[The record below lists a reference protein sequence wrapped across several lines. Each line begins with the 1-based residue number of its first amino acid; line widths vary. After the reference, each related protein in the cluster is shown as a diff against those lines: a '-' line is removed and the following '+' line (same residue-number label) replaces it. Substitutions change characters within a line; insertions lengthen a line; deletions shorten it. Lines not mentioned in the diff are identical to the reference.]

1 MAPRSMWKKLLPA
14 AGSAN
19 ASGTGTAGAIAVW
32 KSATELRFLAVDLE
46 PGPASAGF
54 FFCLGSPLLR
64 VAQRT
69 QHRFAGPAIHL
80 QSRRLLVCTERRPRL
95 HPGLA
100 VYLVAV
106 KTDARELTLHRF
118 HVCAAQL
125 GRGRPWRRKR
135 PRAQNA
141 VAEMAYNMHIQIG
154 TSLFLDHEVLPGR
167 PKRRPADPF
176 RLHQRGR
183 LRLVGRAQLV

>member
-46 PGPASAGF
+46 TRPCFGRVFLLPRLA
-54 FFCLGSPLLR
+54 LLR

-95 HPGLA
+95 HPGLP

-141 VAEMAYNMHIQIG
+141 VAEMAYKQHIQIG
-154 TSLFLDHEVLPGR
+154 KIVFLDHEVIRGFQ
-167 PKRRPADPF
+167 KRRAEDTF
-176 RLHQRGR
+176 RLQQRGR
-183 LRLVGRAQLV
+183 LRLLGLA